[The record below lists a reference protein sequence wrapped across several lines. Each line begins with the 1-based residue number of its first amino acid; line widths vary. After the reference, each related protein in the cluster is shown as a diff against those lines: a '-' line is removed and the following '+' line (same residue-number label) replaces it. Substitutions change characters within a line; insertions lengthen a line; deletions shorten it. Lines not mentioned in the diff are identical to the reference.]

1 MDEEEFLDILAG
13 AFDKINKKLDSI
25 ILKLKVQ
32 QFVQQKLADVSK
44 EQPRESSGKP
54 MPEIIGEYTI
64 AAKGCNRCGGK
75 ITWDLYDKE
84 SGHGYPDHV
93 DTDGNLIDCPEY

>member
-1 MDEEEFLDILAG
+1 MDESELVTLKAIYNKLCDIE
-13 AFDKINKKLDSI
+13 KIFQIKG
-25 ILKLKVQ
+25 V
-32 QFVQQKLADVSK
+32 VSK
-44 EQPRESSGKP
+44 MLSDFSKTENKESSGKK
-54 MPEIIGEYTI
+54 MPTMIGEYII
-64 AAKGCNRCGGK
+64 ADKGCNRCGGK